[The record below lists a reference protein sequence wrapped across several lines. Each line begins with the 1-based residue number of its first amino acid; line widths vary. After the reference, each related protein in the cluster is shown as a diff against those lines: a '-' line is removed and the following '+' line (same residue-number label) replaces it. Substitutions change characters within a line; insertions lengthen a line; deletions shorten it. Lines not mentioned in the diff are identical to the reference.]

1 MNKKS
6 EKNQAPVSAGVK
18 LGELSAPRGA
28 THRAKRLGFGESS
41 GHGKTSG
48 KGQKG
53 QRSRSGHA
61 IRAEFEGGQMPLI
74 RRLPKR
80 GFHHVRR
87 ISVGAV
93 NLLSLNRFP
102 ANSLVDPAVLKGAG
116 LVASSADAVKILG
129 DGELTHP
136 LTVKAHRFSKSAL
149 GKIAA
154 AGGKAETIGHA
165 TGAGEQL

>member
-1 MNKKS
+1 MNKKPIPAS
-6 EKNQAPVSAGVK
+6 LHGVK
-18 LGELSAPRGA
+18 LGELRAPPGA
-28 THRAKRLGFGESS
+28 THRRKRLGFGESS

-48 KGQKG
+48 KGSKG

-87 ISVGAV
+87 ISIGVV

-102 ANSLVDPAVLKGAG
+102 ANSLVDPSILKETG
-116 LVASSADAVKILG
+116 LVASSADVVKILG
-129 DGELTHP
+129 DGDLTHS

-149 GKIAA
+149 EKIAG
-154 AGGKAETIGHA
+154 AGGKV
-165 TGAGEQL
+165 EQIA